1 MRWLKTHNPYY
12 ADVAID
18 RSRLDFIP
26 EGAEIP
32 GVQDCKHIGTPPLEG
47 KGPAADQAKA
57 GRDAAEAAYETCG
70 VLLPEVAPDFRDEV
84 RKLLETAHGQNDR
97 GGDT

>member
-1 MRWLKTHNPYY
+1 MGSRW
-12 ADVAID
+12 
-18 RSRLDFIP
+18 
-26 EGAEIP
+26 
-32 GVQDCKHIGTPPLEG
+32 PPLYPRTNG
-47 KGPAADQAKA
+47 LPPTRQKQG
-57 GRDAAEAAYETCG
+57 DAAEAAYETCG